1 MEIRE
6 LLEAAV
12 RVAASD
18 LHLSTGRPPIVR
30 VHGDVQPLEGF
41 AERLLAADEVTAFAA
56 ALLDPRQRAEQAQR
70 AEYDFSVS
78 VAGLGRFRGNVY
90 RQQRGPGIALR
101 LIPTHIRTLEELGA
115 PPTLADFVRRHHG
128 LVLVTGPTGSGKST
142 TAAAMIDL
150 VNRTRAA
157 HIVTIED
164 PVEYVHESQMCLVTQ
179 REVGA
184 DTGSFPAALRAALR
198 EDPDVLFVGEMRD
211 LETISLAVTAA
222 ETGHLVVAT
231 LHTAG
236 AAKSVDRIVNVFPA
250 GEQQF
255 IRTLLAGC
263 LVGVVSQALLKR
275 KDQPGRVAAFEVLQ
289 VTAGVRSLIRQGK
302 VHQLTSAMQTGL
314 NQGMITFRRS
324 VKPLLDAGLVD
335 AAEAAELL
343 AQFEEEGSS
352 SAQPAPG
359 AQPVAQRGPAPPAT

>member
-198 EDPDVLFVGEMRD
+198 DVTWGFGASAREDVDGGVPATPMDVPRTLAALAIYVALFAAMV
-211 LETISLAVTAA
+211 AVT
-222 ETGHLVVAT
+222 V
-231 LHTAG
+231 
-236 AAKSVDRIVNVFPA
+236 
-250 GEQQF
+250 
-255 IRTLLAGC
+255 
-263 LVGVVSQALLKR
+263 ALL
-275 KDQPGRVAAFEVLQ
+275 PLVPE
-289 VTAGVRSLIRQGK
+289 I
-302 VHQLTSAMQTGL
+302 TG
-314 NQGMITFRRS
+314 G
-324 VKPLLDAGLVD
+324 G
-335 AAEAAELL
+335 
-343 AQFEEEGSS
+343 G
-352 SAQPAPG
+352 G
-359 AQPVAQRGPAPPAT
+359 